1 MSAVEQ
7 TESQL
12 KVGVLL
18 VAGLIAGGL
27 AAYFIDGLPDMAL
40 PAVGIVV
47 MAIALYIKK
56 ET

>member
-27 AAYFIDGLPDMAL
+27 AAYFIDGLP
-40 PAVGIVV
+40 AVGIVV